1 MQIYANCKKNR
12 AHALKVAMAPML
24 SIAVSKPT
32 QLRCWEVL
40 GGCEVRVR
48 ILAGI
53 RLPQDLASDLAKIS
67 VISVISVI
75 SSSYLGHSFAV
86 RSALSEQNGSV
97 AENAAQEK
105 SAMD

>member
-1 MQIYANCKKNR
+1 MIVQIYANCKKNR

-24 SIAVSKPT
+24 SIAVSQPT

-67 VISVISVI
+67 VISVIS
-75 SSSYLGHSFAV
+75 SSYLGHSFAV